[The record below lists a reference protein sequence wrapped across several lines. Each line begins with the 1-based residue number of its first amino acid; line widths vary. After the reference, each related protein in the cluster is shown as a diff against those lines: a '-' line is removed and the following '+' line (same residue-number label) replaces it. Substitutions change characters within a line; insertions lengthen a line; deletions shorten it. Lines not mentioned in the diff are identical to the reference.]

1 VYLRPFG
8 GLSPGSDTRWQVSS
22 VNRVEPRWRADGK
35 ELFFL
40 LATQRDKA
48 KVMAVPISAAP
59 NPAGTPTP
67 LFEFQSLGT
76 IVQSNAFRY
85 SPAADGQRFLVNA
98 DATAVQPSL
107 EVILNWGR
115 TSSGK

>member
-1 VYLRPFG
+1 
-8 GLSPGSDTRWQVSS
+8 
-22 VNRVEPRWRADGK
+22 
-35 ELFFL
+35 
-40 LATQRDKA
+40 
-48 KVMAVPISAAP
+48 MAVPVGAAP

-98 DATAVQPSL
+98 YATPVQPSI
-107 EVILNWGR
+107 EVILNWGS
-115 TSSGK
+115 TSSDK